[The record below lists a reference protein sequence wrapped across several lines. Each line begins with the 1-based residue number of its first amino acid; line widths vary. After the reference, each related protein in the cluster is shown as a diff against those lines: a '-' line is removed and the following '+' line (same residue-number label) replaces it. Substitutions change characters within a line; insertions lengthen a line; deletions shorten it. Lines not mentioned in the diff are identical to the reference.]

1 MAIPLAESLH
11 IGFTDILMRK
21 VRSAVTVIGIVL
33 GVMCIMVVLAIVNGM
48 NNNTMEWMKQRGGLS
63 KIEVHQNWNY
73 DFSKG
78 GEASF
83 TMREIRYLD
92 SQIPEAKA
100 FNPQSPDYEAVL
112 RYQDTRYHGQVYG
125 VLPDLI
131 AAEDW
136 GTQKGRFLK
145 PLDGEET
152 ANVIVLG
159 STVATELFGNRDPL
173 GKKVIYG
180 SQQMTVVGVMTS
192 KYMKPQGGGGFGDNA
207 MEYMNRRSF
216 IPLST
221 MMMKIKP
228 GSTISQVDVIATSPA
243 NAITLRSKVEN
254 IVLNLKGGKR
264 VFSVVSAQEQMQ
276 QMKQSS
282 MIFSA
287 IFVLIGI
294 ISLLVGGIV
303 IMNIMLA
310 SVKERTRE
318 IGVRLAVGA
327 RSRDIFLQF
336 LVQTVLI
343 TALGGVLGIVLGY
356 LILGQVGKYLGLSV
370 IASPQMIWAALGVS
384 VGVGLIFGI
393 FPAVRASGLDPV
405 IALRED

>member
-1 MAIPLAESLH
+1 MAIPLAESVR
-11 IGFTDILMRK
+11 IGFSDILMRK

-48 NNNTMEWMKQRGGLS
+48 NNSTMEWMKQRGGLS
-63 KIEVHQNWNY
+63 KIEVQQNWNY

-83 TMREIRYLD
+83 TIREIRYLD
-92 SQIPEAKA
+92 NQIPEAKA

-112 RYQDTRYHGQVYG
+112 RYQDTRYHTQVFG
-125 VLPDLI
+125 VLPDLVL
-131 AAEDW
+131 AEDW
-136 GTQKGRFLK
+136 YPDQGRFIK
-145 PLDGEET
+145 QVDVDET

-159 STVATELFGNRDPL
+159 SSVASELFGNRDPL
-173 GKKVIYG
+173 GKKVVYG
-180 SQQMTVVGVMTS
+180 NQQMTVVGIMS
-192 KYMKPQGGGGFGDNA
+192 RKYMKAQGGGGFGDNA

-221 MMMKIKP
+221 MMSKIKP
-228 GSTISQVDVIATSPA
+228 GSKISQVDIIAGNPEA
-243 NAITLRSKVEN
+243 AVTLRSKVEN
-254 IVLNLKGGKR
+254 IVLNLKSGKR
-264 VFSVVSAQEQMQ
+264 IFSVVSAQEQMQ

-282 MIFSA
+282 LIFSA

-310 SVKERTRE
+310 SIKERTRE

-343 TALGGVLGIVLGY
+343 TALGGILGILLGY
-356 LILGQVGKYLGLSV
+356 AILGQVGKYLGLSV
-370 IASPQMIWAALGVS
+370 IASPQMIMAALGVS

-405 IALRED
+405 IALREE